1 MYILSILVSIQL
13 IFAGYNSIDIYIC
26 DENQKPLE
34 YAQLNVQDAQG
45 KLVASGKS
53 NAQGYV
59 AVGQLLK
66 GSYMLSVAGV
76 EGYAL
81 SEPVDLQVTSYNE
94 QHHVVVSIALEKEKP
109 TKFSVNISMLI
120 LFSFLCGG
128 FSLGTRYVWKVCKKG

>member
-59 AVGQLLK
+59 AVGQ
-66 GSYMLSVAGV
+66 
-76 EGYAL
+76 
-81 SEPVDLQVTSYNE
+81 
-94 QHHVVVSIALEKEKP
+94 
-109 TKFSVNISMLI
+109 F
-120 LFSFLCGG
+120 
-128 FSLGTRYVWKVCKKG
+128 